1 MRKGKVKNKNWDLP
15 KVVFKVFSFFLV
27 CLYIQLVYL
36 SVSDKI
42 YGKNMTE
49 FAASRNTI
57 KQTQKATRGTIYD
70 KNKEVLALNVSSY
83 TLFAYLDEERSKN
96 SSVPLHVKDIE
107 YTAEKLS
114 EVLGKDK
121 EYFVEIL
128 EKGKKNNKKQVEFGT
143 AGKGITELVK
153 EKIEELEL
161 PGISFIETKKRYYPN
176 GNFASY
182 IIGYAREKEINYKD
196 EHGDRVTKNEI
207 TGELG
212 IESQYNDLL
221 NGKDGYLEYQQDR
234 YGYKISG
241 TKEISEKAEDGYNIY
256 LTIDSNIQRFVE
268 SAITE
273 ATEKYEPELMMI
285 TVMDAKNG
293 DILATTQTPS
303 FDPNIRDIKNYEN
316 ALVSY
321 TYEPGSTMKIY
332 TYMCAIENGVYNGTD
347 TFKSGSYKIGDD
359 KIKDWNNRGWG
370 TITYDKGFEYSS
382 NVGIANILNNGLTKN
397 QLKDCLKKYGFG
409 KITDVELTREQ
420 AGVINFNYKIEVA
433 TAGFG
438 QGISSTAMQQLQ
450 ALTILSND
458 GKMLKPHIVD
468 KIVNPN
474 TNEIYYESK
483 KEETEP
489 LAKQETVSK
498 TKELMY
504 NVVNGTD
511 SWTTGKAYKIEGFD
525 IIGKTG
531 TAEIAENG
539 RYLSDQY
546 IYSFAGMYPKDN
558 PEYIIYG
565 MIKKP
570 KGNTSKGLS
579 DAVKDIINSI
589 SKYKATDAIKKEEK
603 KEYKVESYIN
613 KNVDSVTKKLEEK
626 NITVLKLGDGDK
638 IIKQYPSKNTKITS
652 KDKIIFLT
660 NSDEIKMP
668 DLTDYSR
675 LEAKIILDLLE
686 IKYKFEGY
694 GYVYEQSI
702 KSGDKIDKDTEITL
716 KLKSRYIESEDGE
729 EDENNEE

>member
-234 YGYKISG
+234 
-241 TKEISEKAEDGYNIY
+241 
-256 LTIDSNIQRFVE
+256 
-268 SAITE
+268 
-273 ATEKYEPELMMI
+273 
-285 TVMDAKNG
+285 
-293 DILATTQTPS
+293 
-303 FDPNIRDIKNYEN
+303 
-316 ALVSY
+316 
-321 TYEPGSTMKIY
+321 
-332 TYMCAIENGVYNGTD
+332 
-347 TFKSGSYKIGDD
+347 
-359 KIKDWNNRGWG
+359 
-370 TITYDKGFEYSS
+370 
-382 NVGIANILNNGLTKN
+382 
-397 QLKDCLKKYGFG
+397 
-409 KITDVELTREQ
+409 
-420 AGVINFNYKIEVA
+420 
-433 TAGFG
+433 
-438 QGISSTAMQQLQ
+438 
-450 ALTILSND
+450 
-458 GKMLKPHIVD
+458 
-468 KIVNPN
+468 
-474 TNEIYYESK
+474 
-483 KEETEP
+483 
-489 LAKQETVSK
+489 
-498 TKELMY
+498 
-504 NVVNGTD
+504 
-511 SWTTGKAYKIEGFD
+511 
-525 IIGKTG
+525 
-531 TAEIAENG
+531 
-539 RYLSDQY
+539 
-546 IYSFAGMYPKDN
+546 
-558 PEYIIYG
+558 
-565 MIKKP
+565 
-570 KGNTSKGLS
+570 
-579 DAVKDIINSI
+579 
-589 SKYKATDAIKKEEK
+589 
-603 KEYKVESYIN
+603 
-613 KNVDSVTKKLEEK
+613 
-626 NITVLKLGDGDK
+626 
-638 IIKQYPSKNTKITS
+638 
-652 KDKIIFLT
+652 
-660 NSDEIKMP
+660 
-668 DLTDYSR
+668 
-675 LEAKIILDLLE
+675 
-686 IKYKFEGY
+686 
-694 GYVYEQSI
+694 
-702 KSGDKIDKDTEITL
+702 
-716 KLKSRYIESEDGE
+716 
-729 EDENNEE
+729 